1 VVDGLILELI
11 IWHFRCLRDGIA
23 GQGFRPPREPWVRKI
38 PLHPAQAEEKHQ
50 GLGFLT
56 KRSGSRAIKKK
67 KKISYPFIPLISFV
81 LSGRAVHFVSCWY
94 SSAVGIKS
102 FLMDYLF
109 VIFNW
114 NR

>member
-67 KKISYPFIPLISFV
+67 KKKNQ
-81 LSGRAVHFVSCWY
+81 LSVHSVDIVRFEWQ
-94 SSAVGIKS
+94 SSALCKLLVFIGGR
-102 FLMDYLF
+102 Y
-109 VIFNW
+109 
-114 NR
+114 

>member
-1 VVDGLILELI
+1 MFERWD
-11 IWHFRCLRDGIA
+11 C
-23 GQGFRPPREPWVRKI
+23 
-38 PLHPAQAEEKHQ
+38 
-50 GLGFLT
+50 
-56 KRSGSRAIKKK
+56 RSGVQAPKRAMGEKDPVAPGASRGETPRLRILDQTLRQSGNKKKK